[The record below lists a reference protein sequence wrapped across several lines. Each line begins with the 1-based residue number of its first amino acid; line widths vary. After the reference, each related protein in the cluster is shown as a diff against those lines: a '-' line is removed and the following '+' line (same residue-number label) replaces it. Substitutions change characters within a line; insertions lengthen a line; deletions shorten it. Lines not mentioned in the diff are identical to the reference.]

1 MTRLPKISFLFLAA
15 IATAVHGEDL
25 VTSWQA
31 AREYDATLAAARDTL
46 TAGMEQANQ
55 ATAAILP
62 RVNLIGANE
71 QQEEDYRSGNSAEA
85 ASERIS
91 GRVTGWSVSLAQ
103 PIYDANAF
111 ATRTQ
116 LLKETERSQL
126 AFRVA
131 EQDLILRTA
140 QACFD
145 VLLAQSNLTLVRAQK
160 EAISQQLAQ
169 AKKTFDLGISTITDT
184 DEAQARYDTIIAA
197 EIAARSDLQVKAA
210 AYTNLTGLDPG
221 QLQTVGDDTPQIDTP
236 RDALPALLAQA
247 EHDNLSLQAEQLGV
261 DIATTE
267 IDRYRLSHSP
277 IIELVASYGRDI
289 EDGSISN
296 SGWRDRTD
304 TGTVGVQVT
313 VPLFSGG
320 ARRSLLRQAQ
330 ATASA
335 STNTLE
341 ALRRDVNLQTR
352 QFYLDVVSGA
362 ARLRA
367 LDQAR
372 ISGASALQS
381 SKTGRDVGVRTTLDV
396 LNAEQAYYQT
406 LYDRTAARYQ
416 YLFSR
421 LQLAASL
428 GELTVEQ
435 LTAVN
440 TWLNASP
447 SSTLGETPL

>member
-1 MTRLPKISFLFLAA
+1 MPRTRSLCLLPLLVLIT
-15 IATAVHGEDL
+15 TAHSEDL
-25 VTSWQA
+25 LTSLQA
-31 AREYDATLAAARDTL
+31 AREYDANFAAARDTL
-46 TAGMEQANQ
+46 TAGLEQANQ
-55 ATAAILP
+55 ATAAVLP
-62 RVNLIGANE
+62 RLDLAGTGE
-71 QQEEDYRSGNSAEA
+71 HQEENYRSGDPAA
-85 ASERIS
+85 TASERTS
-91 GRVTGWSVSLAQ
+91 GRVTGWSVALSQ

-116 LLKETERSQL
+116 LLKEADRSRI

-145 VLLAQSNLTLVRAQK
+145 VLLAQDNLTLVRAQK

-169 AKKTFDLGISTITDT
+169 AKKTFALGISTITDT
-184 DEAQARYDTIIAA
+184 DEAQARYDTILAA
-197 EIAARSDLQVKAA
+197 EIAARSDLQVKAV

-221 QLQTVGDDTPQIDTP
+221 QLQNVGDTTPPIDPP
-236 RDALPALLAQA
+236 RDPVATLLTQADRNNLALR
-247 EHDNLSLQAEQLGV
+247 AEQLGL
-261 DIATTE
+261 DIAETE

-277 IIELVASYGRDI
+277 VVALVAGYGRQI
-289 EDGSISN
+289 EDGSISS

-304 TGTVGVQVT
+304 SGMVGVQVT

-320 ARRSLLRQAQ
+320 ARQSLLRQAR

-335 STNTLE
+335 SANTLE
-341 ALRRDVNLQTR
+341 ALRRDVKLQTQ

-372 ISGASALQS
+372 VSSGSALQS

-396 LNAEQAYYQT
+396 LNAEQSYYQT
-406 LYDRTAARYQ
+406 LYDRTSARYQ

-428 GELTVEQ
+428 GELTDTQ
-435 LTAVN
+435 LAAVN

-447 SSTLGETPL
+447 SSAAGEMLP

>member
-1 MTRLPKISFLFLAA
+1 M
-15 IATAVHGEDL
+15 
-25 VTSWQA
+25 TSWQA

-46 TAGMEQANQ
+46 TAGLEQANQ
-55 ATAAILP
+55 ATATILP
-62 RVNLIGANE
+62 RLDLVGTGE
-71 QQEEDYRSGNSAEA
+71 HQREEYRSGDPTETAT
-85 ASERIS
+85 ERTS
-91 GRVTGWSVSLAQ
+91 GRVTNWSVQLAQ

-111 ATRTQ
+111 ATRSQ
-116 LLKETERSQL
+116 LLKETERARI

-145 VLLAQSNLTLVRAQK
+145 VLVAQTNLTLVRAQK
-160 EAISQQLAQ
+160 QAVSQQLAQ
-169 AKKTFDLGISTITDT
+169 AKKTFELGLATITDK
-184 DEAQARYDTIIAA
+184 DEAQARYDTILAT
-197 EIAARSDLQVKAA
+197 EIAARSTLQLAAA

-221 QLQTVGDDTPQIDTP
+221 KLQTVGDTTPQVDTP
-236 RDALPALLAQA
+236 RDTLASLLAQT
-247 EHDNLSLQAEQLGV
+247 EQHNLALQAERLGL
-261 DIATTE
+261 DIAKSE

-277 IIELVASYGRDI
+277 IVQLVASYGREID
-289 EDGSISN
+289 DGSISS

-304 TGTVGVQVT
+304 SGAIGVQVT

-320 ARRSLLRQAQ
+320 SRSSLLRQAK
-330 ATASA
+330 ANASA
-335 STNTLE
+335 SANALE
-341 ALRRDVNLQTR
+341 ALNRDVKLQTQ

-362 ARLRA
+362 ARLHA

-396 LNAEQAYYQT
+396 LNAEQTYYQT

-428 GELTVEQ
+428 GELTDQQ
-435 LTAVN
+435 LVSVN
-440 TWLNASP
+440 TWLNAP
-447 SSTLGETPL
+447 SSALDETQL